1 MGSCAGLIVRVSV
14 DLRDP
19 GEDFLRAGA
28 PVDQAV
34 RSKDSDG
41 TSDRRAVAVR
51 RLATAWK

>member
-1 MGSCAGLIVRVSV
+1 MGSCAGLIVRVSM

-19 GEDFLRAGA
+19 GEEFLRAGSRIG
-28 PVDQAV
+28 QAV

-41 TSDRRAVAVR
+41 TSDSRALAVR